1 MDITKHVIL
10 ERVFYV
16 FFLCLERFEPV
27 KYSKN
32 AVGSFKNTMYRK
44 SKKINPRLDFS

>member
-1 MDITKHVIL
+1 MSFL
-10 ERVFYV
+10 EVVFYV
-16 FFLCLERFEPV
+16 FFLCLERFEAV

-32 AVGSFKNTMYRK
+32 GVGSFNNTIYRK